1 MFFFNIFDK
10 LPRIFL
16 EIISI
21 VSILLI
27 SIIYFNYTENILE
40 IIPILVL
47 VIVSAIRLIPAF
59 SGISLTLFY
68 LRVYTPNVETV
79 YDQIKEIRTSN
90 HLNVIEEK
98 IKKNY
103 QDNLNTDKNYIVV
116 DNVSFSYEK
125 NQSLLKNINLS
136 IPKNS
141 SISIMGP
148 SGCGKS
154 TLQSIIMGLI
164 KPDKGNIYFEN
175 KNIFNNYDNWIKKL
189 VMCRKKFFYLTTQ

>member
-98 IKKNY
+98 LRKIIKIISILIKII
-103 QDNLNTDKNYIVV
+103 LSLIMSHSHMK
-116 DNVSFSYEK
+116 K

-175 KNIFNNYDNWIKKL
+175 KNIFKNYDNWIKKL

>member
-1 MFFFNIFDK
+1 MTNCQEYF
-10 LPRIFL
+10 

-98 IKKNY
+98 LRKIIKIISILIKII
-103 QDNLNTDKNYIVV
+103 L
-116 DNVSFSYEK
+116 
-125 NQSLLKNINLS
+125 SLIMSHSHMKKINL
-136 IPKNS
+136 
-141 SISIMGP
+141 
-148 SGCGKS
+148 
-154 TLQSIIMGLI
+154 
-164 KPDKGNIYFEN
+164 F
-175 KNIFNNYDNWIKKL
+175 
-189 VMCRKKFFYLTTQ
+189 

>member
-1 MFFFNIFDK
+1 M
-10 LPRIFL
+10 PRIFL

-125 NQSLLKNINLS
+125 
-136 IPKNS
+136 
-141 SISIMGP
+141 SIS
-148 SGCGKS
+148 SKKYKS
-154 TLQSIIMGLI
+154 LYS
-164 KPDKGNIYFEN
+164 
-175 KNIFNNYDNWIKKL
+175 
-189 VMCRKKFFYLTTQ
+189 